1 MRPASDETE
10 AEFIV
15 RVEDFRVK
23 YGESPSTC
31 FRNFVPQLSLE
42 YRRQLKALSRSQLS
56 SDLDWG
62 QVVADAA
69 RCCEYSSLTPEDTQQ
84 TLTGF

>member
-1 MRPASDETE
+1 LDAFYAMRASPDESE

-23 YGESPSTC
+23 YGESVDTC

-42 YRRQLKALSRSQLS
+42 YRRQLKHLSRAQGCA
-56 SDLDWG
+56 DLGWRE
-62 QVVADAA
+62 VVNDATM
-69 RCCEYSSLTPEDTQQ
+69 CCQYSSLTPEDA
-84 TLTGF
+84 